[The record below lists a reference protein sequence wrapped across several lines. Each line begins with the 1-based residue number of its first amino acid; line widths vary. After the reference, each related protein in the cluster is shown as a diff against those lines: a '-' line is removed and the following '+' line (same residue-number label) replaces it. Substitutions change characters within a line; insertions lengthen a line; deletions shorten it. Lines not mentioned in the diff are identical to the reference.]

1 MNKIN
6 FNDML
11 NKKIAELQKNKV
23 VPTLLLHSCCAPC
36 SSFVL
41 KKLSPFFNITVF
53 YYNPNIS
60 PKEEYEK
67 RKNEEINFIKKL
79 NETKEFNNTFQI
91 KFLDCDYDN
100 SEFFNKVKGLENEPE
115 GGKRCK
121 VCYKLRLEE
130 VARKAKLNNFEFFST
145 TLSVSPY
152 KNSQLLNEIGKDL
165 SEKYNIEYLFSDFK
179 KENGYKTSIE
189 LSKENNLYRQ
199 DYCGCVFSLKEK
211 NEKKLSL
218 KQNNN

>member
-6 FNDML
+6 YNDVL
-11 NKKIAELQKNKV
+11 NKTIRELKANNI

-36 SSFVL
+36 SSAVL
-41 KKLSPFFNITVF
+41 KKLSPYFNITIF

-60 PKEEYEK
+60 PQKEYEK
-67 RKNEEINFIKKL
+67 RKIEEINFIKKL
-79 NETKEFNNTFQI
+79 NKTKEFNNIYDI
-91 KFLDCDYDN
+91 KFLDCDYDSN
-100 SEFFNKVKGLENEPE
+100 IFFNSVKGLEGELE

-121 VCYKLRLEE
+121 ICYKLRLEE
-130 VARKAKLNNFEFFST
+130 TAKIAKQNNFNYFST

-152 KNSQLLNEIGKDL
+152 KNSQVLNEIGKIL
-165 SEKYNIEYLFSDFK
+165 SEEYNIKYLFSDFK

-199 DYCGCVFSLKEK
+199 DYCGCVFSLRERNDKINNK
-211 NEKKLSL
+211 N
-218 KQNNN
+218 

>member
-130 VARKAKLNNFEFFST
+130 VAKKAKLNNFEFFST

-199 DYCGCVFSLKEK
+199 DYCGCVFSLKER

-218 KQNNN
+218 KHNNN

>member
-1 MNKIN
+1 MNKVN
-6 FNDML
+6 YNDLL
-11 NKKIAELQKNKV
+11 NKTIRENINKNI

-36 SSFVL
+36 SSAVL
-41 KKLSPFFNITVF
+41 KKLSPYFNITIF

-60 PKEEYEK
+60 PQKEYEK
-67 RKNEEINFIKKL
+67 RKLEEINFLKKL
-79 NETKEFNNTFQI
+79 NKTKEFNNISEI

-100 SEFFNKVKGLENEPE
+100 NIFFTSVKGLENELE

-130 VARKAKLNNFEFFST
+130 TAKVAKLNKFDYFST

-152 KNSQLLNEIGKDL
+152 KNSQLLNEIGKNL
-165 SEKYNIEYLFSDFK
+165 SEEYNINYLFSDFK

-199 DYCGCVFSLKEK
+199 DYCGCMFSLKERNDKLNNK
-211 NEKKLSL
+211 N
-218 KQNNN
+218 

>member
-6 FNDML
+6 YNDVL
-11 NKKIAELQKNKV
+11 NNTIKEIQSKNTT
-23 VPTLLLHSCCAPC
+23 PTLLLHSCCAPC

-41 KKLSPFFNITVF
+41 KKLSPHFNITIF

-60 PKEEYEK
+60 PKKEYEK
-67 RKNEEINFIKKL
+67 RKLEEINFIKKL
-79 NETKEFNNTFQI
+79 NKTKEFNNKYDI
-91 KFLDCDYDN
+91 KFLDCDYN
-100 SEFFNKVKGLENEPE
+100 ENTFFDCVKGLENERE

-130 VARKAKLNNFEFFST
+130 TAKKAKENNFDYFST
-145 TLSVSPY
+145 TLTVSPY
-152 KNSQLLNEIGKDL
+152 KNSQILNEIGNIL
-165 SEKYNIEYLFSDFK
+165 SEEYNVKYLFSDFK

-199 DYCGCVFSLKEK
+199 DYCGCVFSLKER
-211 NEKKLSL
+211 NERINS
-218 KQNNN
+218 NNIL

>member
-1 MNKIN
+1 
-6 FNDML
+6 ML
-11 NKKIAELQKNKV
+11 NKLIKELEKDNI

-36 SSFVL
+36 SSAVL
-41 KKLSPFFNITVF
+41 KKLSPYFNITIF

-60 PKEEYEK
+60 PQQEYEK
-67 RKNEEINFIKKL
+67 RKFEEINFIKKL
-79 NETKEFNNTFQI
+79 NKTKEFGNSFEI

-100 SEFFNKVKGLENEPE
+100 STFFNAVKGLENELE

-130 VARKAKLNNFEFFST
+130 TAKKAKLNNFDYFST

-152 KNSQLLNEIGKDL
+152 KNSQVLNEIGKSL
-165 SEKYNIEYLFSDFK
+165 SEEYNIKYLFSDFK

-199 DYCGCVFSLKEK
+199 DYCGCIFSLKER
-211 NEKKLSL
+211 NERANKKP
-218 KQNNN
+218 

>member
-1 MNKIN
+1 MNKVN
-6 FNDML
+6 YNDLL
-11 NKKIAELQKNKV
+11 NKTIRENINKNI

-36 SSFVL
+36 SSAVL
-41 KKLSPFFNITVF
+41 KKLSPYFNITIF

-60 PKEEYEK
+60 PQKEYEK
-67 RKNEEINFIKKL
+67 RKLEEINFIKKL
-79 NETKEFNNTFQI
+79 NKTKEFNNISEI

-100 SEFFNKVKGLENEPE
+100 NIFFTSVKGLENELE

-130 VARKAKLNNFEFFST
+130 TAKVAKLNKFDYFST

-152 KNSQLLNEIGKDL
+152 KNSQLLNEIGKNL
-165 SEKYNIEYLFSDFK
+165 SEEYNINYLFSDFK

-199 DYCGCVFSLKEK
+199 DYCGCMFSLKERNDKLNNK
-211 NEKKLSL
+211 N
-218 KQNNN
+218 